1 MLKKC
6 LINNIINKYYLIKII
21 IFIMKNCKNNM
32 YKICIINF
40 KNKIIV
46 KIIRIKRKNFNKY
59 KII

>member
-6 LINNIINKYYLIKII
+6 LINNIIIYYYLIKII